1 MKTVFMSCDG
11 KIFDTEKEALDHETI
26 ILSELIMVD
35 ALGRR
40 TQETVSA
47 RVIWI
52 GTPEANQMLFD
63 MTKEQGD
70 TELAGIEEEETG
82 AFVWDEGLMEYRW
95 LDMEDLVAIANL
107 HQLLVENGSL

>member
-1 MKTVFMSCDG
+1 MKAVFMTCDG
-11 KIFDTEKEALDHETI
+11 KIFDTEKEALAHETT
-26 ILSELIMVD
+26 ILSDLIMID

-40 TQETVSA
+40 TQETTSA

-63 MTKEQGD
+63 MAKEQDDGD
-70 TELAGIEEEETG
+70 LLGIEEEETG
-82 AFVWDEGLMEYRW
+82 VFLWDEGLMEYKW
-95 LDMEDLVAIANL
+95 LALDDLVAIANL

>member
-1 MKTVFMSCDG
+1 MKTVFMTCDG
-11 KIFDTEKEALDHETI
+11 KFFDTEEEALDHETT

-35 ALGRR
+35 GLGRR

-63 MTKEQGD
+63 MAKEQDDG
-70 TELAGIEEEETG
+70 ELVGIEEGETG
-82 AFVWDEGLMEYRW
+82 AFLWDEGLMEYKW
-95 LDMEDLVAIANL
+95 LGLDDLVSIANL
-107 HQLLVENGSL
+107 HQLLVKNGSL